1 MVTWTSSILTQGR
14 FASQW
19 SELFNPS
26 VITQIHFP
34 INDDKEGNGLRS
46 NKQNDADTI
55 SIVHGTAIRLLTA
68 KIVETLPK

>member
-1 MVTWTSSILTQGR
+1 MR
-14 FASQW
+14 EA
-19 SELFNPS
+19 FNPS

>member
-1 MVTWTSSILTQGR
+1 M
-14 FASQW
+14 
-19 SELFNPS
+19 
-26 VITQIHFP
+26 HFP

-46 NKQNDADTI
+46 NKQNDANTI

>member
-1 MVTWTSSILTQGR
+1 MVIWTSSMHAQGR
-14 FASQW
+14 LASQW
-19 SELFNPS
+19 SEVFSPS